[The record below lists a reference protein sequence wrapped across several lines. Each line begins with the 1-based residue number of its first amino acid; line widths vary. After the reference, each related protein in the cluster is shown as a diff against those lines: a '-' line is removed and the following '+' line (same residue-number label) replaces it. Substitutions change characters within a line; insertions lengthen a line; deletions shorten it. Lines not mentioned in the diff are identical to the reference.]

1 MISKR
6 TTRPPDEEYLSTL
19 VGVQDLLQQQSRII
33 ENIKQKQ
40 KKATKEECSDVYVN
54 EQESKLNPHTN
65 STNKDLK
72 SYQDNVYSV
81 STNQSIGNNAMT
93 RSSSSSMQTL
103 RRILEIEELRRFSEL
118 LELKFDFKP
127 E

>member
-40 KKATKEECSDVYVN
+40 KKAKKEECSDVYVN
-54 EQESKLNPHTN
+54 EKESKLNPHTN

-118 LELKFDFKP
+118 LELKFDFQI
-127 E
+127 